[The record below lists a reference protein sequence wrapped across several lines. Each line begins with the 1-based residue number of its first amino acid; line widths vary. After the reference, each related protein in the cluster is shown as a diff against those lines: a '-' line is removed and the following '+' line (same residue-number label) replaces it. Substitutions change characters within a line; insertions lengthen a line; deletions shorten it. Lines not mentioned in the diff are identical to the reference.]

1 MQILFRLLFLGLC
14 LVFGSA
20 VQAQMP
26 LGGQN
31 QADILKLLGELP
43 PDTMKKVESLGKILQ
58 QDLKEGKLTEA
69 QLHEELMSGTLE
81 QKLRG
86 LNPEAGP
93 LLDDIAD
100 EMKDHPNADS
110 LPDLLNGIVGG
121 GR

>member
-14 LVFGSA
+14 LVFGDA
-20 VQAQMP
+20 QAQMP

-43 PDTMKKVESLGKILQ
+43 PETMKKVEALGKILQ

-69 QLHEELMSGTLE
+69 QLHEELMSGNLE

-100 EMKDHPNADS
+100 SMKDHPNADS
-110 LPDLLNGIVGG
+110 LPNLLNGMVGG